1 VSRVSGA
8 PNGRPFG
15 VPAAIRLAGVTRW
28 PCRLRVPVITYII
41 RRLIQAIP
49 VLIGITIF
57 TFLIVHLTPGDPV
70 VLFAGDKPISD
81 ERAAQIRHEYGLDK
95 PLWRQYTDYMS
106 GVVRGDFGEGLH
118 SKRPVIESIQEA
130 LWPTLQ
136 LALAGLLVA
145 VVFGV
150 LLGVIAAIF
159 HNSIIDSLA
168 MVIALLGVSVPVF
181 YLGLLLLFALSFE
194 FHLFPATGTGGIR
207 HLILPGIVVGF
218 SSAAFIARL
227 VRSSMLETLRQD
239 YVTTA
244 RAKGLRERAVI
255 TRHALRNALI
265 PTVTYMGLQFAGLL
279 GGAIVT
285 EQVFSRPGLGR
296 VAITAINNR
305 DFPVIQGTVLVAAVI
320 YVLVNLVVDLSYA
333 VFDPRIRYA

>member
-1 VSRVSGA
+1 LS
-8 PNGRPFG
+8 
-15 VPAAIRLAGVTRW
+15 
-28 PCRLRVPVITYII
+28 TYII

-49 VLIGITIF
+49 VLIGISVF
-57 TFLIVHLTPGDPV
+57 TFLMVHLTPGDPV

-81 ERAAQIRHEYGLDK
+81 EEIVQIRHQYGLDK
-95 PLWRQYTDYMS
+95 PLWEQYADYVS
-106 GVVRGDFGEGLH
+106 GIAHGDFGSGLH
-118 SKRPVIESIQEA
+118 SKRPVTDTIMEA
-130 LWPTLQ
+130 LWPTIQ
-136 LALAGLLVA
+136 LAFAGLVVA
-145 VVFGV
+145 VLFGV
-150 LLGVIAAIF
+150 SLGIVAAIF
-159 HNSIIDSLA
+159 HNTWVDSLA

-181 YLGLLLLFALSFE
+181 YLGLLLLFFLSFKYPI
-194 FHLFPATGTGGIR
+194 FPATGTGDLQ
-207 HLILPGIVVGF
+207 HLILPAFVVGF
-218 SSAAFIARL
+218 SSAAYIARL

-244 RAKGLRERAVI
+244 RAKGLRERTVV

-265 PTVTYMGLQFAGLL
+265 PAVTYMGLQFAGLL

-305 DFPVIQGTVLVAAVI
+305 DYPLIQGTVLITAVI
-320 YVLVNLVVDLSYA
+320 YVMVNLLVDLSYA

>member
-1 VSRVSGA
+1 
-8 PNGRPFG
+8 
-15 VPAAIRLAGVTRW
+15 
-28 PCRLRVPVITYII
+28 VIKYII

-81 ERAAQIRHEYGLDK
+81 ERAAQIRHQYGLDK
-95 PLWRQYTDYMS
+95 PLWRQYGDYMS

-118 SKRPVIESIQEA
+118 SNRPVIESIREA

-145 VVFGV
+145 IVFGV
-150 LLGVIAAIF
+150 LLGVIAALF
-159 HNSIIDSLA
+159 HNSIIDSIA

-194 FHLFPATGTGGIR
+194 IHLFPATGTGGIK
-207 HLILPGIVVGF
+207 HLLLPAIVVGF
-218 SSAAFIARL
+218 SSAAYIARL

-255 TRHALRNALI
+255 SRHALRNALI

-296 VAITAINNR
+296 VAVTAINNR

-320 YVLVNLVVDLSYA
+320 YVIINLIVDLSYA